1 MPTLVSE
8 SPALTK
14 MLKPLPALFFVSF
27 LLTSSS
33 PAAGSQ
39 IRLVGSGSTQ
49 CSGRVEIYHN
59 NDWGTVCDD
68 SWDVNDAKVVC
79 RQLGCGTA
87 AELAYFG
94 GATGKIWLDNV
105 NCSGNEGTLSE
116 CEHRGFGI
124 HDCEHNE
131 DAGVICSANLPK
143 PSISMNPVGE
153 VTWGQDIGITCTIKT
168 QHLGGTFTLQQT
180 SGSFKKAETSSTS
193 STTFSI
199 RQVNFDHEGPYQ
211 CLYQISISSR
221 NLSSPLSDSVRL
233 SVTVTLPKPSI
244 SMNPVGEVT
253 WGQNIGITCKI
264 KTQHLGGTFT
274 LQQTSG
280 SLRKTET
287 STTDS
292 TTFSIPQVN
301 FDHEGPYQ
309 CQYQIRGSSR
319 DFSSP
324 LSDSVKLSVT
334 VPLQQPNISLTSP
347 DGGLVWSPEA
357 TEVTRGYS
365 FFITCSVSSNYPW
378 GDFSLIFSGSK
389 TAVTKPAIN
398 HSTTFEF
405 PAADYEHQGNYS
417 CVYEVTLSSR
427 KFISTKTTSITVI
440 IKLSLS
446 LPVSLL
452 AAGSLVLL
460 VLVVIYLVCKRRRQ
474 SQLAVRNHYVDSD
487 NEEEEEQHYMN
498 FEPLKKRQEKQTC
511 GMVDSDED
519 HDKEESDEDPVY
531 ENAEGHCYV
540 GNQET
545 YFSVEDN
552 REEAVYEDSVA
563 YDDAYV
569 SLRQS
574 FAEDAL
580 DIYGVEEDIY
590 QDVQLSADDHF
601 NNST

>member
-131 DAGVICSANLPK
+131 DAGVICSVTLPK

-180 SGSFKKAETSSTS
+180 SGSLRKTKTSSTS

-211 CLYQISISSR
+211 CQYQIRGSSR
-221 NLSSPLSDSVRL
+221 DFSSPLSDSVRL